1 VKRELELQILD
12 LYRRYPQPR
21 SFAEEVELTAWNGVV
36 INTED
41 FFMLARPVDIHDPEE
56 RWRDAAHTYHRLCQ
70 NCWLI
75 TIYCGISQNNP
86 CNFAPMQLPFVAW
99 SRRDGRVR
107 VYPTEKIR
115 QRCDT
120 FLHATTNSTAS
131 SPPA

>member
-1 VKRELELQILD
+1 VKRELENQILD

-41 FFMLARPVDIHDPEE
+41 FFMLARPVDIYDPEE
-56 RWRDAAHTYHRLCQ
+56 RWRDVAYAYHMLFQ

-86 CNFAPMQLPFVAW
+86 CNFAPYTLPFIAW
-99 SRRDGRVR
+99 SRRDRPLR
-107 VYPTEKIR
+107 IYETSKLLP
-115 QRCDT
+115 RCDS
-120 FLHATTNSTAS
+120 LTTKKTPFSH
-131 SPPA
+131 PV

>member
-1 VKRELELQILD
+1 MKRELELQILN

-21 SFAEEVELTAWNGVV
+21 SFSEEVELTAWNGVV
-36 INTED
+36 VNTED

-86 CNFAPMQLPFVAW
+86 CNFAPYQLPYIAW
-99 SRRDGRVR
+99 SRRDRPLR
-107 VYPTEKIR
+107 VYSTSKLLP
-115 QRCDT
+115 RCDSLT
-120 FLHATTNSTAS
+120 IPKTPS
-131 SPPA
+131 SHPA

>member
-21 SFAEEVELTAWNGVV
+21 SFSEEVELTAWNGVV
-36 INTED
+36 VNTED
-41 FFMLARPVDIHDPEE
+41 FFLLARPVDIHDPEE

-86 CNFAPMQLPFVAW
+86 CNFAPYILPFIAW
-99 SRRDGRVR
+99 SRRDRPLR
-107 VYPTEKIR
+107 IYETSKL
-115 QRCDT
+115 QTRCD
-120 FLHATTNSTAS
+120 
-131 SPPA
+131 

>member
-1 VKRELELQILD
+1 MKRELELQILN

-86 CNFAPMQLPFVAW
+86 CNFAPYHLPYIAW
-99 SRRDGRVR
+99 SRRDRPLR
-107 VYPTEKIR
+107 VYSTSKLLP
-115 QRCDT
+115 RCDSLT
-120 FLHATTNSTAS
+120 IPKTPS
-131 SPPA
+131 SHPA

>member
-1 VKRELELQILD
+1 MKRELELQIID

-21 SFAEEVELTAWNGVV
+21 TFSEEVELTAWNGVV

-75 TIYCGISQNNP
+75 AIYCGISQNNP
-86 CNFAPMQLPFVAW
+86 CNFVPYTLPFIAW
-99 SRRDGRVR
+99 SRRDRPLR
-107 VYPTEKIR
+107 IYETSKLLP
-115 QRCDT
+115 RCDS
-120 FLHATTNSTAS
+120 LTTKKIPF
-131 SPPA
+131 SPPV